1 MFISYKVYNTPD
13 IIKNVKEALTKLK
26 LEYFD
31 LVMLNCPMAPPP
43 QVEVPAE
50 GSEPV
55 DAGEEG
61 KS

>member
-31 LVMLNCPMAPPP
+31 LVMLNCPMSPPP

-55 DAGEEG
+55 DAG
-61 KS
+61 